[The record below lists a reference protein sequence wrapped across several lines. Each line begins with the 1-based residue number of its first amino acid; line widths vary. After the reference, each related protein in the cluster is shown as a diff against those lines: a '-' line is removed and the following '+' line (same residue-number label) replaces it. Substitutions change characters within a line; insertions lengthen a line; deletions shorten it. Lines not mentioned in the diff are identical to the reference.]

1 MGSFTVY
8 CNVYFVFNMLGS
20 SVDITA
26 SSASKQ
32 IVVLLNQPLNGF
44 KNILRVLSLEHY
56 PTVMG
61 FLSYN
66 TRKRVS
72 EDIAKSAITNKTVL
86 SSADQVNCLFEF
98 IAPLIQDQDDQPAVE
113 DFDMEDFEQEQQLVG
128 SLVHLFVNE
137 DLKQQSAVCTFII
150 PRL

>member
-1 MGSFTVY
+1 
-8 CNVYFVFNMLGS
+8 MLGS